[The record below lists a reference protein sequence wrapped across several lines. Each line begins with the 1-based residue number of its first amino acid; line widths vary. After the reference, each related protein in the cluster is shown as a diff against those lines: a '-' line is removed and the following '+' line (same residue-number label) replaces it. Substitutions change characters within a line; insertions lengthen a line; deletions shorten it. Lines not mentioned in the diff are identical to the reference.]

1 MKKFFLLSIVIIII
15 TTGCSI
21 KTSNLNEKEKCA
33 NYRKTMENM
42 HNYANIK
49 DDNNESKMVT
59 KIFYS
64 PKSDS
69 CLYSTRLYSIT
80 NNKPGE
86 NGTIA
91 EYELYDFFTN
101 EKVLN
106 EKGCDGEIHCGLSVQ
121 DAEKSFNNKLK
132 KYE

>member
-1 MKKFFLLSIVIIII
+1 
-15 TTGCSI
+15 
-21 KTSNLNEKEKCA
+21 
-33 NYRKTMENM
+33 M
-42 HNYANIK
+42 HNYANIE
-49 DDNNESKMVT
+49 DGSNESKMVT

-80 NNKPGE
+80 SNKPGK
-86 NGTIA
+86 NGTIV

-101 EKVLN
+101 EKLLN
-106 EKGCDGEIHCGLSVQ
+106 EKGCDGELHCEMSVQ
-121 DAEKSFNNKLK
+121 DAEKTFNNNIK